1 MMHDFGF
8 LTQHMV
14 VHLALMG
21 VLAPF
26 VAARALPGNDAPF
39 ASRPH
44 LAAATMAQIGLL
56 WAWHAPFV
64 LKSMHGS
71 AIATLAMH
79 LSLFG
84 CSVWFWAAILR
95 EAGSAPWKSILA
107 LLVTGKLLCLL
118 GILFTFAPRPIY
130 AITSLHAG
138 HSSAAGDLAIA
149 DQQLGG
155 LVMLATCPV
164 VYVSAAT
171 LIVRRWLSRVDR
183 SGGWSLAVRPQ
194 A

>member
-1 MMHDFGF
+1 MHDFGF
-8 LTQHMV
+8 LTQHMT

-21 VLAPF
+21 LFAPL
-26 VAARALPGNDAPF
+26 VAARVPGYGASFAL
-39 ASRPH
+39 RPH
-44 LAAATMAQIGLL
+44 LAAATAAQIGLL
-56 WAWHAPFV
+56 WAWHAPAV
-64 LKSMHGS
+64 LTSVHGS

-84 CSVWFWAAILR
+84 CSVWFWAAIFGQ
-95 EAGSAPWKSILA
+95 AGRAPWKSILA

-138 HSSAAGDLAIA
+138 HSGAAGDLAIA
-149 DQQLGG
+149 DQQLAG

-164 VYVSAAT
+164 VYVAAAT

-183 SGGWSLAVRPQ
+183 SGGWSLTVRPQ

>member
-1 MMHDFGF
+1 MFQSFGF
-8 LTQHMV
+8 LTQHMT

-21 VLAPF
+21 VVAPL
-26 VAARALPGNDAPF
+26 VAARVPGYGTSFAL
-39 ASRPH
+39 RPH
-44 LAAATMAQIGLL
+44 LTAATMAQIGLL

-64 LKSMHGS
+64 LTSVHGS

-84 CSVWFWAAILR
+84 CSVWFWAAIFGQ
-95 EAGSAPWKSILA
+95 AGRAPWKSILA

-138 HSSAAGDLAIA
+138 HSSATGDLAIA
-149 DQQLGG
+149 DQQLAG

-164 VYVSAAT
+164 VYVAAAT

-183 SGGWSLAVRPQ
+183 SGGWSLTVRRQ